1 VASIVIEP
9 ICIGFFTVVVS
20 SLIST
25 HQLCASRNCVR
36 ITNIYREFLGGAVV
50 DDSTKFRSKISHVLR
65 GGAGGVYMADANA
78 TRYCRIWGTCDNFPD
93 LSTLYIFAPSSMS
106 GHINYEVPQNAK
118 IVSITYNAQYPY
130 SGSGTLYLARP
141 YSSSSLAPYL
151 SHS

>member
-1 VASIVIEP
+1 VIEP
-9 ICIGFFTVVVS
+9 ICIGFFNVVVS
-20 SLIST
+20 SLISI
-25 HQLCASRNCVR
+25 HHLSANRNRAR

-50 DDSTKFRSKISHVLR
+50 DDSTKFRSKIRLVLR
-65 GGAGGVYMADANA
+65 DGAGGVYMADANA
-78 TRYCRIWGTCDNFPD
+78 TRYCCIWGTCDNFPD

-106 GHINYEVPQNAK
+106 GHINYEVPQSAK

-141 YSSSSLAPYL
+141 YSSSSLTLHL